1 MARQRRSHRTLLT
14 AGICAL
20 GTWLALAACSYPA
33 SPHAGQSAGQGDAS
47 GVAATSAAA
56 DQATTAGGTGSAAV
70 QGSPATKAMQADGGG
85 GGNNGVASTALRWP
99 PALRGQMVR
108 WKAGAGGAAWAAVTA
123 QVGVPAQI
131 AAVRQYPEARQACV
145 SLGSSAERALGA
157 APIPY
162 RPMQHMY
169 ATSLAELAQAAADCR
184 NAISVHQDG
193 EETVA
198 IHLNKALLNRALAEL
213 TAGSKTLYAATADI
227 RTLRS

>member
-20 GTWLALAACSYPA
+20 GTGLALAACSSPA
-33 SPHAGQSAGQGDAS
+33 SPHAGQSAGQGNAS
-47 GVAATSAAA
+47 GVAATSGVG
-56 DQATTAGGTGSAAV
+56 QATTAGGTGSAAV
-70 QGSPATKAMQADGGG
+70 RGSPATKAMTADGVG
-85 GGNNGVASTALRWP
+85 GGNNGIASTALRWP
-99 PALRGQMVR
+99 PALRGEMVR
-108 WKAGAGGAAWAAVTA
+108 WKAGSGGAAWAAVTA

-184 NAISVHQDG
+184 NAISVRQDG